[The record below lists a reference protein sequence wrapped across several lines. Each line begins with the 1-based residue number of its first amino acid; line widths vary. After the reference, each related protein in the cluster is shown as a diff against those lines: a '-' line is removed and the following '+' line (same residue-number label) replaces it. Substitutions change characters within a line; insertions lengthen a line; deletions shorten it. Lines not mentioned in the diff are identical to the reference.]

1 VEIVDMEET
10 RSRKVLLW
18 LLRLIMIYVFIATFL
33 KWRWGGAIIVV
44 VFFLHFL
51 LYHLISR
58 WFKNRRRDLLLTL
71 VDIGLA
77 SLAYYATG
85 DVEGDGFIL
94 VYFVIGT
101 VSSRHP
107 LWTSLAITT
116 VVGLIFSWPLLTEI
130 FTATGPIDIEA
141 RVNDWVGFYAIS
153 FVINYLVT
161 LERRER
167 EQRIK
172 KERALAELEATQERL
187 VRAEKEVAL
196 MEMARTAAHELNQPL
211 TVIKGYAS
219 LLLRS
224 IGEEDPRY
232 ADLCEISKSVDRMS
246 DIIEKIGKI
255 IRYETKPYVGE
266 AKIIDLEKAV
276 EEVEKR

>member
-1 VEIVDMEET
+1 
-10 RSRKVLLW
+10 
-18 LLRLIMIYVFIATFL
+18 
-33 KWRWGGAIIVV
+33 
-44 VFFLHFL
+44 
-51 LYHLISR
+51 
-58 WFKNRRRDLLLTL
+58 
-71 VDIGLA
+71 
-77 SLAYYATG
+77 LAYYATG

-116 VVGLIFSWPLLTEI
+116 VVGFIFSWPLLTEI

-167 EQRIK
+167 EQRLE
-172 KERALAELEATQERL
+172 KERALAELQAAQERL

-196 MEMARTAAHELNQPL
+196 MEMARMAAHELNQPL

-219 LLLRS
+219 LLLKS
-224 IGEEDPRY
+224 TGEEDPHY
-232 ADLCEISKSVDRMS
+232 ADLREISKSVDRMS

-255 IRYETKPYVGE
+255 IRYETKPYVGKE
-266 AKIIDLEKAV
+266 KIIDLEKAI
-276 EEVEKR
+276 EEE